1 MQGVLIFITQK
12 DDGGNAS
19 TTRNKLQQTIGQ
31 THQGDGK
38 KKEAVV
44 HQKIT
49 PLKALVDRE
58 GQKVPLLKG
67 MYIVKLLAL
76 I

>member
-1 MQGVLIFITQK
+1 MIFITQK

-19 TTRNKLQQTIGQ
+19 TNRNKLQQTIGE
-31 THQGDGK
+31 THQGEGK
-38 KKEAVV
+38 KKEAIVY
-44 HQKIT
+44 QKIT

-58 GQKVPLLKG
+58 GWKVPLLKG
-67 MYIVKLLAL
+67 MYIVKLSTL

>member
-1 MQGVLIFITQK
+1 LIFITQK

-38 KKEAVV
+38 KKEAIV

-58 GQKVPLLKG
+58 G
-67 MYIVKLLAL
+67 
-76 I
+76 